1 MGALSLLLSLAA
13 AATVAAATH
22 SRLSA
27 PRLTPETPIVASAAD
42 RALPAFE
49 LALRDLRR
57 DFYSVLGS
65 PPVVLGMPP
74 PLRSGA
80 TASVVAAI
88 FVGTKTGAPWLIRAA
103 APACWDGSEAHC
115 VGEGPDNVLVAA
127 GSDGLGA
134 VYALYALSEAVF
146 GVVPLHFFADLP
158 PQPAYSGLPLP
169 PTLPLHF
176 APRGFRSRAVFI
188 NDEDLSAG
196 FGADPLGD
204 GIGAELYSALYEAVL
219 RLKGN
224 GVISG
229 TANFPDQRGG
239 TTLASRRGLQILQ
252 HHVTPLGLN
261 VMRWPNADTQS
272 GVGRPGWKPRSA
284 GGPPFSFHSSPEVL
298 QHGWAVSATALR
310 RALDPAAAAAQ
321 RRRNASSVIW
331 TVGLRG
337 LNDYAWWLDSQGD
350 PAVADPAL
358 RGKVIG
364 DAMVAQLNILRDTEQ
379 PVQAVAYMWSEMLS
393 LWSNGHLT
401 LPPGVTTIFADDGG
415 GHIQGLEK
423 VAPGDGLYYHV
434 SSRANQL
441 TEQVSVSTIASEI
454 GRFLQ
459 NASRPGAGMETDQE
473 PTAAKDHPRAS
484 VFILNL
490 SDLRPYLLSASAAMA
505 MAWDPNRLATASSSS
520 FVQTWAQQYFGATD
534 ALAVA
539 GIYAEFA
546 AVLAAG
552 GRSVGSDFSV
562 ANQIENLVFG
572 MLKVLEDGGGNF
584 SKLVP
589 EATALYEPALAQ
601 SARWAHLSQE
611 SGRVEGRLPARVRP
625 AFAQHA
631 LAQQRFL
638 GNATTSL
645 AHLAASILPQ
655 NRTAR
660 IAAVATA
667 VVAAEA
673 CLASL
678 RLAEGSGRW
687 RGLFAHDRL
696 DDFQHARRR
705 LLQLQR
711 ALLGFNDTDD
721 SYPYVRDRCS
731 CTGMMTSCAGTVSYA
746 QCPDLFAN
754 QLAPN
759 YDTRAYPLLN
769 RAPDAA
775 LSFDGVVT
783 GGCRGDCETTPVGGR
798 LLPNATSALAWLGL
812 PRAAAGT
819 FVCFTVD
826 GSLPVVGGG
835 MLLKGGE
842 VGPAC
847 KSPAAKLWSNASQI
861 DLLKAPRAGLV
872 VTVKAQVFGGRG
884 DTPTP
889 VSVFQYYTPPGTV

>member
-1 MGALSLLLSLAA
+1 MMWWALSLLPLAA
-13 AATVAAATH
+13 ATAA
-22 SRLSA
+22 SS
-27 PRLTPETPIVASAAD
+27 PRLAPETPIVASAAD

-65 PPVVLGMPP
+65 PPVVLGAPP
-74 PLRSGA
+74 PLLRNVAAEG
-80 TASVVAAI
+80 VVAAI
-88 FVGTKTGAPWLIRAA
+88 FVGTKAGAPWLISAA
-103 APACWDGSEAHC
+103 ASACWASSEAHC
-115 VGEGPDNVLVAA
+115 VREGPDDVLVAA
-127 GSDGLGA
+127 GGDGLGA
-134 VYALYALSEAVF
+134 VYALYALSEAVL

-158 PQPAYSGLPLP
+158 PQPHYAGVLLP

-176 APRGFRSRAVFI
+176 APRGFRTRCVFI

-204 GIGAELYSALYEAVL
+204 GIGAELYSAIFEAVL

-224 GVISG
+224 AVISG

-239 TTLASRRGLQILQ
+239 TTLASRRGLQLLQ

-298 QHGWAVSATALR
+298 QHGWTVSAKALLK
-310 RALDPAAAAAQ
+310 ALDPAAAAAHQ
-321 RRRNASSVIW
+321 RCNNASSSVIW

-350 PAVADPAL
+350 PAVADSAL

-364 DAMVAQLNILRDTEQ
+364 DAMVAQLKILRDIQ
-379 PVQAVAYMWSEMLS
+379 PAGPLQAVAYMWSEMLS
-393 LWSNGHLT
+393 LWSDGHLT

-434 SSRANQL
+434 SCRANQL
-441 TEQVSVSTIASEI
+441 TEQVGVSTIVSEI

-459 NASRPGAGMETDQE
+459 NASHLGADMESDGE
-473 PTAAKDHPRAS
+473 PAAKGQPKRAS

-505 MAWDPNRLATASSSS
+505 MAWNPDSLAPAAASSSI
-520 FVQTWAQQYFGATD
+520 FVQHWASLYFGLSNAV
-534 ALAVA
+534 AVA
-539 GIYAEFA
+539 GVYAEFA

-552 GRSVGSDFSV
+552 GRSLGSDFGV
-562 ANQIENLVFG
+562 ANQIENLVFD
-572 MLKVLEDGGGNF
+572 MLKVLDDGGGNF
-584 SKLVP
+584 SSLVP
-589 EATALYEPALAQ
+589 RATALYEPALAQ
-601 SARWAHLSQE
+601 SARWLHLSQE
-611 SGRVEGRLPARVRP
+611 SARVGGRLNARVRP
-625 AFAQHA
+625 AFVQHA
-631 LAQQRFL
+631 LAQQLFL
-638 GNATTSL
+638 GNATSSL
-645 AHLAASILPQ
+645 AHLAGSILPQ

-660 IAAVATA
+660 IASVAAAVASA
-667 VVAAEA
+667 DG

-678 RLAEGSGRW
+678 RLAEGVGRW

-705 LLQLQR
+705 LLQLHV
-711 ALLGFNDTDD
+711 ALGEAEDAF
-721 SYPYVRDRCS
+721 PYVRDRCS
-731 CTGMMTSCAGTVSYA
+731 CTGMMMTCAGTVSYA

-759 YDTRAYPLLN
+759 YDPAAYPLLK
-769 RAPDAA
+769 RAADAA

-798 LLPNATSALAWLGL
+798 LLRNATSAFAWLGV
-812 PRAAAGT
+812 PRAAGV

-826 GSLPVVGGG
+826 GSPVGRGVRV
-835 MLLKGGE
+835 LLKGGE
-842 VGPAC
+842 VEPC
-847 KSPAAKLWSNASQI
+847 KSPAKLWSNDSQI

-872 VTVKAQVFGGRG
+872 VTVKAQAFGGRE
-884 DTPTP
+884 DTATP
-889 VSVFQYYTPPGTV
+889 VSVFQYYHLPSV